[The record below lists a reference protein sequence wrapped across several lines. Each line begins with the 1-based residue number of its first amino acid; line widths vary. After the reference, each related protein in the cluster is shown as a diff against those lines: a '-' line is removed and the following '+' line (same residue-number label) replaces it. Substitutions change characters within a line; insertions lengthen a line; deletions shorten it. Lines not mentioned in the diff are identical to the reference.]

1 MSQST
6 QPGRLASALNSLH
19 AYVTTFLH
27 SESSHPTRR
36 PPCKEII
43 SRFLEK
49 TALERESIS
58 SPMAEEAAV
67 LRNEVQ
73 TTRDLDSSPD
83 SATGASRRFTSQA
96 KQACH

>member
-1 MSQST
+1 M
-6 QPGRLASALNSLH
+6 
-19 AYVTTFLH
+19 TTFLH
-27 SESSHPTRR
+27 FESSHPTH
-36 PPCKEII
+36 PPCKETM

-83 SATGASRRFTSQA
+83 SATGGSRRFTSQA